1 MTCFR
6 KFIHDRRAEMDEA
19 VFVIPVLLLV
29 TFGLINF
36 SILGYASVSASNA
49 ANYGA
54 RMGSV
59 AQANPNGVALS
70 SANKMLNGTTVG
82 SYSVSVSGGGAPG
95 SLIQVNVKYQ
105 VPNYIA
111 NLARLF
117 GVNTPGAFSGTAMAD
132 FRQEGW

>member
-1 MTCFR
+1 MIWFR
-6 KFIHDRRAEMDEA
+6 KFIRDRRGELDEA

-36 SILGYASVSASNA
+36 GILGYASVSASNA

-59 AQANPNGVALS
+59 AQTNPNGVALS
-70 SANKMLNGTTVG
+70 SANKMLSGTAVG
-82 SYSVSVSGGGAPG
+82 SYAVSVSGGGAPG
-95 SLIQVNVKYQ
+95 SMIQVNVKYQ
-105 VPNYIA
+105 VPNYFA
-111 NLARLF
+111 GLTRLF
-117 GVNTPGAFSGTAMAD
+117 GVGTPGTFGGTAMAD